1 MPGAGGRP
9 RTASEHRLQNALAA
23 PRVCALL
30 PGSKDPAMVKHGL
43 RCWKDDRD
51 QVPTQPVSARW
62 IMSQPTFALG
72 AADARAG
79 RGIHGDYDLW
89 DISGQWN
96 YERGRA

>member
-1 MPGAGGRP
+1 
-9 RTASEHRLQNALAA
+9 
-23 PRVCALL
+23 
-30 PGSKDPAMVKHGL
+30 MVKHRL
-43 RCWKDDRD
+43 RCRDDDRD

-96 YERGRA
+96 YERGRAWATLTPRHVQLRHAGKITSEALAWFKSCGDDII